1 MPYAPLFARVTFPR
15 IAAAASLLLLGAA
28 AGLPAQD
35 VIPQTS
41 GFGGYG
47 AFALAAAAGRTS
59 FFASG
64 APLLAPITRPL
75 ITSIFEAPEA
85 ITAPALLVG
94 GEVNYT
100 FASTRTQLYIAQDLE
115 DAFQLD
121 VIVQL
126 GVRQALPD
134 KSILTVA
141 GLITPQPQKLW
152 IDPYVEGV
160 AREFE
165 KADQPGLRIR
175 WRRILGTRL
184 ELTFSDRFYGFDA
197 EQSGQWLV
205 GQGRLDPDDVGLLD
219 RNGDNMSF
227 KAAYRLRAANH
238 LFEPSITWG
247 RDNRDG
253 AAIAND
259 GLGARLNY
267 RYINPRVVVDA
278 SIDYARRQHD
288 EIHPV
293 YGERVT
299 RNRLGGAVVAAVPI
313 EMFGSANWNVWAMTE
328 YIHEQSNVD
337 FFISRLAAVTL
348 GIGWRGVRK

>member
-1 MPYAPLFARVTFPR
+1 MLLAPSLARLSFPR
-15 IAAAASLLLLGAA
+15 IAAATTLLLVGATPA
-28 AGLPAQD
+28 LPAQD

-64 APLLAPITRPL
+64 APLLGPITRPL
-75 ITSIFEAPEA
+75 ITSIFEAPEPLR
-85 ITAPALLVG
+85 APALLVG

-100 FASTRTQLYIAQDLE
+100 FASTRTQLFIEQSLE

-121 VIVQL
+121 VLVRL
-126 GVRQALPD
+126 GVRQELPD

-141 GLITPQPQKLW
+141 GIVTPLPQKLW

-165 KADQPGLRIR
+165 KANQPGFRIR

-184 ELTFSDRFYGFDA
+184 ELTFTDRYYLFDA

-205 GQGRLDPDDVGLLD
+205 GQGRLDPDDVDLLD
-219 RNGDNMSF
+219 RNGDNKSF
-227 KAAYRLRAANH
+227 TAAYRIQAASH
-238 LFEPSITWG
+238 LFEPSVAWV
-247 RDNRDG
+247 RDDRDG
-253 AAIAND
+253 AAMAND
-259 GLGARLNY
+259 GFGARLNY
-267 RYINPRVVVDA
+267 RYVNPRIVVDA
-278 SIDYARRQHD
+278 NIEYVRRQHD
-288 EIHPV
+288 ALHPV
-293 YGERVT
+293 YGERVS
-299 RNRLGGAVVAAVPI
+299 RDRIGGAIVAAVPI
-313 EMFGSANWNVWAMTE
+313 EVFGSTKWNLWAMTE

-337 FFISRLAAVTL
+337 FFISRLVGLTL
-348 GIGWRGVRK
+348 GVGWRGLRQ